1 MSQNKDILAISAGVR
16 EKMDRQY
23 LEDTRSLKNVGNCF
37 RSARNLYDKVLLVEK
52 VLIRIHEYKKIF
64 IRTFQEHRRQ
74 GALVEDLIY
83 RARALYRS
91 VGQ

>member
-1 MSQNKDILAISAGVR
+1 MKIIVKSHHIMGSLDFEKNKPKKDILAISAGVR

-52 VLIRIHEYKKIF
+52 V
-64 IRTFQEHRRQ
+64 
-74 GALVEDLIY
+74 
-83 RARALYRS
+83 
-91 VGQ
+91 

>member
-1 MSQNKDILAISAGVR
+1 MSRNKDILAISAGVR

-52 VLIRIHEYKKIF
+52 VLIRIHEYKKDFYSNILGAQKTR
-64 IRTFQEHRRQ
+64 RTCRRP
-74 GALVEDLIY
+74 DL
-83 RARALYRS
+83 S
-91 VGQ
+91 C

>member
-1 MSQNKDILAISAGVR
+1 MIYSDRTFDSENKKMSQNKDILSISASVR

-52 VLIRIHEYKKIF
+52 V
-64 IRTFQEHRRQ
+64 
-74 GALVEDLIY
+74 
-83 RARALYRS
+83 
-91 VGQ
+91 